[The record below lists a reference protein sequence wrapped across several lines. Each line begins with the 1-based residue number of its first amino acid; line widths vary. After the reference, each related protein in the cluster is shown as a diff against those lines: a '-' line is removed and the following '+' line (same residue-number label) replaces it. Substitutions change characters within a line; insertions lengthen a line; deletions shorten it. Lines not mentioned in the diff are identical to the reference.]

1 MEKQSKQAKRSSVL
15 WLVTLMRPFIWRIL
29 LVTVLI
35 VLANAADLLK
45 PRIYAAIIDD
55 FLPNNGQNA
64 TGGWLTGT
72 LTGLGVSYFAVIFI
86 SAVSSLLQSHM
97 ITSIC
102 QRILHETRMKVF
114 DHIHRMKLKDLDD
127 MGSGRLLTRATNDIE
142 ALDEFYG
149 DVLSGLFRDIFLL
162 TGIIVMMFTMNA
174 QLALTGFAAVPVIVA
189 ITLLCRGALKRN
201 FAKMKAIIGH
211 INGFIAESLSGIRVI
226 KSFSREKEKCEQLYE
241 LDRAYKKTTMFQV
254 LINGILRPVM
264 EVVNAAAIVLV
275 LIVGFRLAGSDVG
288 IAEAGVLV
296 AMTTYIKQFFEP
308 INDLAE
314 KYNTVQSSLV
324 SADRIRSLLEREDD
338 LEDDKEDGYD
348 APIVGEVEFRDVWFA
363 YNEENWVL
371 KGLSFHVKPGERVAF
386 VGATGA
392 GKTTVISLLSHFYT
406 VQKGEILIDGVNV
419 NDWKLSALRR
429 QIGVVLQD
437 VFLFV
442 GTVADNVRIHEPI
455 SDEEVMQAITLARAD
470 EFVGKLPGGM
480 EHMVAERGATFST
493 GERQLISF
501 ARAIAHKPHIL
512 VLDEATANI
521 DSDTEAL
528 LQESIEN
535 ISRNKTSIFIA
546 HRLSTIRFCDR
557 IYYLENGTVFE
568 SGSHEELMKKDGKY
582 AALIKAGQ
590 EVDDAE
596 AAKKQ
601 NAGR

>member
-324 SADRIRSLLEREDD
+324 SADRMRSLLEDDGD
-338 LEDDKEDGYD
+338 LEIPDEEGKYA
-348 APIVGEVEFRDVWFA
+348 APIRGEIEFKDVWFA
-363 YNEENWVL
+363 YKDEDWVL
-371 KGLSFHVKPGERVAF
+371 KGLSFKCRVGERCAF

-392 GKTTVISLLSHFYT
+392 GKTTVISLLSRFYT
-406 VQKGEILIDGVNV
+406 VQKGEILVDGVNV
-419 NDWKLSALRR
+419 NDWQLNSLRS

-442 GTVADNVRIHEPI
+442 GTIADNVRIHAPI
-455 SDEEVMQAITLARAD
+455 DDKAVSEALRLSCATD
-470 EFVGKLPGGM
+470 FVNRLPDGLH
-480 EHMVAERGATFST
+480 HMVAERGATFST

-501 ARAIAHKPHIL
+501 ARAIAHQPRIL

-521 DSDTEAL
+521 DSDTEQL
-528 LQESIEN
+528 IQTSIER
-535 ISRNKTSIFIA
+535 ISQDKTSIFIA
-546 HRLSTIRFCDR
+546 HRLSTIRNCDA
-557 IYYLENGTVFE
+557 IYYLESGHVAECGT
-568 SGSHEELMKKDGKY
+568 HEELMAQNGRY
-582 AALIKAGQ
+582 AALIRAS
-590 EVDDAE
+590 AE
-596 AAKKQ
+596 TADE
-601 NAGR
+601 

>member
-1 MEKQSKQAKRSSVL
+1 MEKQVKQTKQEKRSSAL
-15 WLVTLMRPFIWRIL
+15 WLVSLMKPFIWRIL

-35 VLANAADLLK
+35 VLANAADLIK
-45 PRIYAAIIDD
+45 PRIYASIIDD
-55 FLPNNGQNA
+55 FLPNNGVNA
-64 TGGWLTGT
+64 GGSWLTGT
-72 LTGLGVSYFAVIFI
+72 LAGLGVSYFAVIFI

-97 ITSIC
+97 ITAMC

-114 DHIHRMKLKDLDD
+114 DHIHRMKLTDMDE

-149 DVLSGLFRDIFLL
+149 DVLSGLFRDVFLL
-162 TGIIVMMFTMNA
+162 TGIIVMMFTMDWR
-174 QLALTGFAAVPVIVA
+174 LALTGFAAVPVIVA
-189 ITLLCRGALKRN
+189 ITFVCKGALKRN
-201 FAKMKAIIGH
+201 FVKMKAIIGR

-226 KSFSREKEKCEQLYE
+226 KSFSREKEKCGQLYE

-254 LINGILRPVM
+254 LINGIMRPVM

-275 LIVGFRLAGSDVG
+275 LIVGFRIAGSDVG
-288 IAEAGVLV
+288 LAEAGVLV

-324 SADRIRSLLEREDD
+324 SADRIRSLMEREDD
-338 LEDDKEDGYD
+338 LEDEREDGYD
-348 APIVGEVEFRDVWFA
+348 APIIGEVEFRNVWFA
-363 YNEENWVL
+363 YKEENWVL

-392 GKTTVISLLSHFYT
+392 GKTTVISLLSRFYT

-455 SDEEVMQAITLARAD
+455 SDEEVREAITLARAD
-470 EFVGKLPGGM
+470 EFVSKLPGGM

-557 IYYLENGTVFE
+557 IDYLENGTVFE
-568 SGSHEELMKKDGKY
+568 RGNHEELMKRDGKY
-582 AALIKAGQ
+582 AALIKAGR

-596 AAKKQ
+596 AAKK
-601 NAGR
+601 